1 MAEALGHRG
10 PDDSGVEIRGSVGM
24 AHTRLAIVDPTS
36 AGHQPMEDPSGRWLV
51 TYNGEIFN
59 HAELRD
65 QLPSVPFRG
74 HSDTETLVHA
84 LDAWGEAALPRL
96 NGMFAFA
103 ALDSAGRRLLLA
115 RDRFGKK
122 PLYLARAQGALWFA
136 SEMRALF
143 AAGVPRRARRDVL
156 DHSLAHGWPQGSV
169 TPVEGIHRLLP
180 GTLASVDLD
189 TLTMSRSRWYD
200 PAAQV
205 DPDRSERLARTPR
218 AQLVELLEDA
228 LRKSV
233 RCRLMADVPV
243 GIMCSGG
250 LDSSLVA
257 ALALQETTGSIAAFT
272 GSVTGGGRLDEL
284 EWARRVAASLGV
296 ELEAVSID
304 AQSWRRALV
313 PAVEHFE
320 YPLPHESAVPI
331 AQISAAA
338 GRRGVKVLLTGEG
351 ADELFGGYPFFHQR
365 EFRKALGG
373 PRRLSPRGLA
383 GGLMSR
389 YRTGPQELPMAPD
402 VVSFEHDVDQSAARA
417 YAHHGGARGE
427 LEAGLLGDLS
437 RNALPFLLNRMDK
450 NAMQASVETR
460 VPFLDPHVVGLALN
474 LPLEHRVGLERKSL
488 LRAVAARHLPAELA
502 ARPKQVGLELDSGR
516 WFEGA
521 ARPSF
526 LWDGSLREVLGVPAA
541 RWRSRL
547 SHLTGN
553 QGMAAWT
560 GEIWCRLAL
569 EGSAPSVV
577 ESELWL

>member
-1 MAEALGHRG
+1 MAEALAHRG
-10 PDDSGVEIRGSVGM
+10 PDDSGVEIRGTVGM

-59 HAELRD
+59 HAELRG
-65 QLPSVPFRG
+65 QLPSVSFRG

-103 ALDSAGRRLLLA
+103 ALDSSGRRLLLA

-156 DHSLAHGWPQGSV
+156 NHSLVHGWPQGSV
-169 TPVEGIHRLLP
+169 TPVAGIDRLLP
-180 GTLASVDLD
+180 GTLASVDLE
-189 TLTMSRSRWYD
+189 TLAMSSARWYD

-205 DPDRSERLARTPR
+205 DPDLSEQLARTPR
-218 AQLVELLEDA
+218 SQLAELLEEA

-233 RCRLMADVPV
+233 RRRLMADVPL

-257 ALALQETTGSIAAFT
+257 ALARQETTGSIAAFT
-272 GSVTGGGRLDEL
+272 GSVTGGGQLDEL
-284 EWARRVAASLGV
+284 DWARQVAASLGV
-296 ELEAVSID
+296 ELEVVSID
-304 AQSWRRALV
+304 AESWRPALV

-331 AQISAAA
+331 AQISSAAE
-338 GRRGVKVLLTGEG
+338 RQGVKVLLTGEG

-365 EFRKALGG
+365 EFRRALGG
-373 PRRLSPRGLA
+373 PRLSPRGLVA
-383 GGLMSR
+383 GLANG
-389 YRTGPQELPMAPD
+389 YRTRPRELPTAPD
-402 VVSFEHDVDQSAARA
+402 VISFEHDVDQSAAGA
-417 YAHHGGARGE
+417 YAHHRGARGK

-460 VPFLDPHVVGLALN
+460 VPFLDPHVVSLALN

-521 ARPSF
+521 ARPGF
-526 LWDGSLREVLGVPAA
+526 LWDGSLREVLGVPAE

-547 SHLTGN
+547 SRLTGN

-569 EGSAPSVV
+569 EGSAPSAV

>member
-1 MAEALGHRG
+1 MAEALAHRG
-10 PDDSGVEIRGSVGM
+10 PDDSGLEIRGSVGM
-24 AHTRLAIVDPTS
+24 AHTRLAIVDPTA
-36 AGHQPMEDPSGRWLV
+36 AGHQPMEAPSGRWLV

-59 HAELRD
+59 HGELRAEL
-65 QLPSVPFRG
+65 PAASFRG

-84 LDAWGEAALPRL
+84 LDAWGETALPRL

-103 ALDSAGRRLLLA
+103 ALDVSGRRLLLA

-122 PLYLARAQGALWFA
+122 PLYLARAEGVVWFA

-143 AAGVPRRARRDVL
+143 AAGVPRRARPDVL
-156 DHSLAHGWPQGSV
+156 NHSLAHGWPQGSA
-169 TPVEGIHRLLP
+169 TPVEGVERLLP
-180 GTLASVDLD
+180 GRLASIDLD
-189 TLTMSRSRWYD
+189 KLTVSRSRWYD
-200 PAAQV
+200 PATQV
-205 DPDRSERLARTPR
+205 DPELSERLARTPR
-218 AQLVELLEDA
+218 AQLVELLEAA
-228 LRKSV
+228 LRDSV
-233 RCRLMADVPV
+233 RRRLMADVPL

-250 LDSSLVA
+250 LDSSIVA
-257 ALALQETTGSIAAFT
+257 ALARQEASGTIAAFT

-284 EWARRVAASLGV
+284 EWARRVAEALGI

-304 AQSWRRALV
+304 AQSWRPALV

-338 GRRGVKVLLTGEG
+338 ERHGVKVLLTGEG
-351 ADELFGGYPFFHQR
+351 ADELFGGYPFFHER
-365 EFRKALGG
+365 EFRRALGG
-373 PRRLSPRGLA
+373 ARRIAPRRAAAELA
-383 GGLMSR
+383 ARFRSR
-389 YRTGPQELPMAPD
+389 PQEPPPAPA
-402 VVSFEHDVDQSAARA
+402 VVAFEEEVDRSAAAA
-417 YAHHGGARGE
+417 YAHHDGARGE

-521 ARPSF
+521 ARPGF
-526 LWDGSLREVLGVPAA
+526 LWDGSLREALGVPAE
-541 RWRSRL
+541 RWRTRL
-547 SHLTGN
+547 SGLTGN

-569 EGSAPSVV
+569 EGSPASAVAA
-577 ESELWL
+577 ELWL